1 MLSQTCI
8 SRKNSMWSGCII
20 INRFYFAMFNFLIFK
35 IFVLLL
41 MNETGLQFSFLML
54 SLSDFGVLAKRILS
68 NKWISLL
75 FLFVESTYV

>member
-1 MLSQTCI
+1 
-8 SRKNSMWSGCII
+8 MWSGCII
-20 INRFYFAMFNFLIFK
+20 INRFYFAMFNLLIFK

-41 MNETGLQFSFLML
+41 MNETGLQFSFLMI